1 MSRAEAVGARVA
13 CLEEPRDLLPTAIWA
28 SDPSRQL
35 PERIV
40 STAFSA
46 AC

>member
-1 MSRAEAVGARVA
+1 MSRAEAVGACVA
-13 CLEEPRDLLPTAIWA
+13 GLEELRDLLPTAIWA

-35 PERIV
+35 PERLAATV
-40 STAFSA
+40 FSA